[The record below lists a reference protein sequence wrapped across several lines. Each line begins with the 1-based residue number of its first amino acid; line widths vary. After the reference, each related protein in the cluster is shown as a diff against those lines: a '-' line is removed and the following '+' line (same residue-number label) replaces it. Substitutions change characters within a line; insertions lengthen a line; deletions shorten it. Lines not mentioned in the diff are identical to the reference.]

1 MMQQGPEG
9 CPSGPFAQRLTAL
22 LPAVSAAT
30 AEVTASEVTAHGGKA
45 AVVTVARIDIAQIT
59 IGVFRVH

>member
-30 AEVTASEVTAHGGKA
+30 AEVTAHGGKA